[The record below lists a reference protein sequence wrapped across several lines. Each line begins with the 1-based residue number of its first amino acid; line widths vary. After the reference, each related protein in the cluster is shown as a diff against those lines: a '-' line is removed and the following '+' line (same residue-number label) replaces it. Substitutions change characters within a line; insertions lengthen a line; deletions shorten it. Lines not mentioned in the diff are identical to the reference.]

1 MKAINSTRDPH
12 TAPPLPSP
20 GDLPVRFDP
29 SRQTLPPSSI
39 LSEEEQICAL
49 VEGSKKFKNRTDLL
63 RYIDQS
69 EEWYLKLREKPAYRE
84 LVRRTIRGIA
94 ERVTDEA
101 ENIGEMFNSQI
112 KSSVVTLAE
121 IRDNPFAKE
130 GDRIKAANSLLDRA
144 TQVPRPKDAENMN
157 DFLKLMVPVQQMQA
171 INSALQESGETKLID
186 LMQNEEGDHWELE
199 GDEKEEEELNP
210 IEANEPTTNTIEA
223 KVID

>member
-1 MKAINSTRDPH
+1 
-12 TAPPLPSP
+12 
-20 GDLPVRFDP
+20 
-29 SRQTLPPSSI
+29 
-39 LSEEEQICAL
+39 
-49 VEGSKKFKNRTDLL
+49 VEGSKKFKTRTDLL
-63 RYIDQS
+63 QYIDQS

-144 TQVPRPKDAENMN
+144 TQVPRPKDAEKMN

-186 LMQNEEGDHWELE
+186 LMQNGEGDSWEYE
-199 GDEKEEEELNP
+199 GGEGEEEESNP
-210 IEANEPTTNTIEA
+210 IEANELPANTIEA